1 MVLQLSQDTQQLL
14 DRAQRA
20 IDRAIEL
27 RAARLRA
34 AKMNRQ
40 RFLEHLVALYRR
52 DVQASPPPREKRIT
66 EPSGRL
72 NVPVGPSRK

>member
-1 MVLQLSQDTQQLL
+1 
-14 DRAQRA
+14 
-20 IDRAIEL
+20 L

-52 DVQASPPPREKRIT
+52 DVQASPPPAKKGS
-66 EPSGRL
+66 PSPRAA
-72 NVPVGPSRK
+72 